1 MSSKVNEYITYTISG
16 IILICYLSLLI
27 FGLVCLVDNFNELS
41 ENTIWYYCIVN
52 VLTFLL
58 IAVKFSILTFMIKE
72 CFSIVFIINTS
83 VLIWGYYELL
93 KFNFKIDS
101 NISIFTLITFI
112 IYCIFEV
119 IFLIYLFLHCYAR
132 LCLIKTPCCCLF
144 NKCRDNDDVS
154 DDIELQNLR
163 DN

>member
-1 MSSKVNEYITYTISG
+1 MGSKVNEYITYTISG

-27 FGLVCLVDNFNELS
+27 FGLVCLVNNFNELS
-41 ENTIWYYCIVN
+41 ENTIWYYCLVN

-58 IAVKFSILTFMIKE
+58 LAVKFSILTSMIKE
-72 CFSIVFIINTS
+72 CFSIVFILNTS

-93 KFNFKIDS
+93 KFNFKINS

-112 IYCIFEV
+112 IYSIFEV
-119 IFLIYLFLHCYAR
+119 IFLIYLFLHCYAK